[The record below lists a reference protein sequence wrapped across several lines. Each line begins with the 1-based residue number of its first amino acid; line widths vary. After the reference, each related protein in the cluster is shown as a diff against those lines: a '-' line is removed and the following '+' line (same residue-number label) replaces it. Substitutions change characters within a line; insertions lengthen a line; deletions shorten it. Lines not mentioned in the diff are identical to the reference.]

1 MNLVSFDPLSDPIL
15 FAVFAFGVT
24 FSGISKGGFG
34 SAAAFVPAALLASF
48 IEPMAA
54 MSLMLPLLMV
64 MDIGSLKPYWRR
76 WMAIETR
83 VLCLGGGSWGHLGCA
98 ALSDDECK

>member
-1 MNLVSFDPLSDPIL
+1 LLGTDSVLCTALETAYLALINGFYCMNLVSFDPLSDPIL

-64 MDIGSLKPYWRR
+64 MDIGSLKPYWR
-76 WMAIETR
+76 
-83 VLCLGGGSWGHLGCA
+83 
-98 ALSDDECK
+98 